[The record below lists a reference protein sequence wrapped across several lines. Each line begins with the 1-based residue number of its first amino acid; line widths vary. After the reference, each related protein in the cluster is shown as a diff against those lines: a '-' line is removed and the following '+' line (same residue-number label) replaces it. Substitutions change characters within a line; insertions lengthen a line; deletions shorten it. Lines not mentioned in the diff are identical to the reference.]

1 MGPPGDAVKQLVQSY
16 RTGVLCVEEAPV
28 PALQPVGVP
37 VRNFRQEGWLATLRV
52 VESLQRCQPVEVNLA
67 ALDSQHD

>member
-1 MGPPGDAVKQLVQSY
+1 VKQLIQNY

-28 PALQPVGVP
+28 PALQPV
-37 VRNFRQEGWLATLRV
+37 
-52 VESLQRCQPVEVNLA
+52 EVNLA